1 MTKDVLYKLL
11 DIESPEEFI
20 YYDNMSALL
29 EEETYIEVEH
39 IAELFA
45 DVEAD
50 ILMDL
55 TDTYFEEF
63 LKSIPDDENDLYV
76 LVDQMR
82 RMFRG
87 KIGEEITP
95 DSAADIADEVMKFRK
110 WYALDHLAYERN
122 SCKEDSVR
130 DARFNVLAAKYT
142 GEEFSYD
149 FSNALDYEI
158 DGYDVSVADMLMA
171 EEEEDLEEDD
181 YEFDA

>member
-1 MTKDVLYKLL
+1 MTKNELYRIL
-11 DIESPEEFI
+11 DIDGPEEFI

-45 DVEAD
+45 EVEAD
-50 ILMDL
+50 VLMDL

-63 LKSIPDDENDLYV
+63 LKSIPDDESELYI

-87 KIGEEITP
+87 KIGEEVTAE
-95 DSAADIADEVMKFRK
+95 SAADIAEEVMKFRK
-110 WYALDHLAYERN
+110 WYALDHLAYEKNLSR
-122 SCKEDSVR
+122 EDSVR
-130 DARFNVLAAKYT
+130 DARFNILAAKYT
-142 GEEFSYD
+142 GEVFNYD
-149 FSNALDYEI
+149 FDNALDYEI
-158 DGYDVSVADMLMA
+158 DGYDVSVADMINA
-171 EEEEDLEEDD
+171 EEKEFEED